1 MEMLLGE
8 LFEKFVQESPVCV
21 MVRGTLEHALPA
33 KFVDELFEET
43 AEKQYTHELLF
54 SQIVD
59 LLGGVV
65 GQVHPSVNAA
75 YQRRREQFTVSA
87 RSVYNKINKVEPPVL
102 RELVHRMAQR
112 LTPVIDAL
120 GGRRPGPL
128 PGFEVRILDGNHL
141 PASEHR
147 LKELRSIAAGP
158 LPGQALVVLDPQRML
173 VCDVFP
179 CEDAHAQERSVLLE
193 VVERLA
199 PEIVWIADRNFC
211 TPLFLWEVK
220 LNRAFFIVR
229 QHATNVPCEPT
240 GRRRRVGRTDC
251 GTVYEQPVRTADDC
265 GNWLE
270 LRRITIELDEPT
282 TDGDT
287 EIHLLTN
294 LPQRVKATKIAE
306 AYRGR
311 WTIEG
316 AFLELAT
323 TLKSELRSLGY
334 PPAALFGFCV
344 ALAAYNVLSVV
355 RAALRSV
362 HGAEKIDRQVSTY
375 YLAEEIG
382 AVTRGMMIAIPERH
396 WTAAFGDC
404 SANEMAELL
413 KALAKNVNLR
423 HFQKHPRG
431 PKKPKPKRIFYKRTP
446 HVATARILAERKQ
459 C

>member
-1 MEMLLGE
+1 MLLGE
-8 LFEKFVQESPVCV
+8 VFEKFVKESPVCV

-43 AEKQYTHELLF
+43 AETQYTHDLLF

-59 LLGGVV
+59 VMGSVV

-75 YQRRREQFTVSA
+75 YQRRREQFTVSR
-87 RSVYNKINKVEPPVL
+87 RSVYNKINKVEPQVS
-102 RELVHRMAQR
+102 RELVRRMAQR
-112 LTPVIDAL
+112 LTPVIDEL
-120 GGRRPGPL
+120 GGLRPSPL

-147 LKELRSIAAGP
+147 LKELRTIAAGP

-179 CEDAHAQERSVLLE
+179 CEDGHAQERSI
-193 VVERLA
+193 VVDLVQRVE

-211 TPLFLWEVK
+211 TPLFLWELD

-229 QHATNVPCEPT
+229 QHATNVPCQPT
-240 GRRRRVGRTDC
+240 GRRKRVGRTDT
-251 GTVYEQPVRTADDC
+251 GTVYEQPVQTTDDC
-265 GNWLE
+265 GKVLV

-282 TDGDT
+282 SDGDT

-306 AYRGR
+306 AYKGR

-323 TLKSELRSLGY
+323 ALKSEISSLGY
-334 PPAALFGFCV
+334 PPAALLGFCV

-355 RAALRSV
+355 KAALRSV
-362 HGAEKIDRQVSTY
+362 HGAEKIDREVSIY

-382 AVTRGMMIAIPERH
+382 AVSRGMMIAIPSPD
-396 WTAAFGDC
+396 WTAAFGDRT
-404 SANEMAELL
+404 AKEMAGLM
-413 KALAKNVNLR
+413 KALAKRVNLQ
-423 HFQKHPRG
+423 HFQKHRRG
-431 PKKPKPKRIFYKRTP
+431 PKKPMPKRVFYKRTP
-446 HVATARILAERKQ
+446 HVSTARILAERKQ

>member
-1 MEMLLGE
+1 MLLGE
-8 LFEKFVQESPVCV
+8 VFEKFVKESPVCV

-43 AEKQYTHELLF
+43 AETQYTHDLLF

-59 LLGGVV
+59 VMGGVV

-75 YQRRREQFTVSA
+75 YQRRREQFTVSC
-87 RSVYNKINKVEPPVL
+87 RSVYNKINKVEPQVS
-102 RELVHRMAQR
+102 RELVRRMAER
-112 LTPVIDAL
+112 LTTVLDEL
-120 GGRRPGPL
+120 GGLRPSPL

-147 LKELRSIAAGP
+147 LKELRTIAAGP

-179 CEDAHAQERSVLLE
+179 CEDAHAQERSVIVE
-193 VVERLA
+193 VVERLV

-211 TPLFLWEVK
+211 TPLFLWELD

-240 GRRRRVGRTDC
+240 GRRKRVGRTDR
-251 GTVYEQPVRTADDC
+251 GTVYEQPIQNTDDC
-265 GNWLE
+265 GKVLK

-287 EIHLLTN
+287 QIHLLTN
-294 LPQRVKATKIAE
+294 LPKRVKATKIAE

-323 TLKSELRSLGY
+323 ALKSEICSLGY

-362 HGAEKIDRQVSTY
+362 HGAEKIDREVSTY

-382 AVTRGMMIAIPERH
+382 AVTRGMMIAIPSPH
-396 WTAAFGDC
+396 WTAAFGNC
-404 SANEMAELL
+404 SAKEMAGLL
-413 KALAKNVNLR
+413 KALAKKVNLH
-423 HFQKHPRG
+423 HFQKHRRG
-431 PKKPKPKRIFYKRTP
+431 PKKPMPKRIFYKRTP
-446 HVATARILAERKQ
+446 HVSTARILAERKQ